1 MATATLVDD
10 RMMASMDSMP
20 TKKAYTDAQLILA
33 ARLYYADGLS
43 QAQVAKMVGA
53 SQAKVSRMLSQA
65 REQGIVRISVPEI
78 SPRDESLEQQ
88 LCQHLGLSHAVVV
101 RRLGKQTAADLRST
115 VGYFAA
121 PVVSGWLRPT
131 TTLAL
136 AGGRTVRSLAE
147 RMMPPPGVHG
157 VTVVQSMG
165 NVDEVPGPYDALEFG
180 RILAQRWGGSLLALN
195 TPALLKDA
203 GVCRQFLAVD
213 QVRKVFERLVLADL
227 ALVGV
232 GNLQNSVFLERR
244 ILKPRDIEVL
254 KRSGAVGE
262 ICGRFYDASGKE
274 CETPFRHRVIS
285 IGLDKLR
292 RIEQV
297 VGVVS
302 GSDRTDAILGA
313 IRGRILKSLVI
324 DDVAAQSLLNVGL

>member
-1 MATATLVDD
+1 MSYSTFLDD
-10 RMMASMDSMP
+10 VMTGAESPVTR
-20 TKKAYTDAQLILA
+20 KVYTDAQLILA

-65 REQGIVRISVPEI
+65 REQGIVRISVPEF
-78 SPRDESLEQQ
+78 SPRDEVLEAQ
-88 LCQHLGLSHAVVV
+88 LCKRFGLKQAIVV
-101 RRLGKQTAADLRST
+101 RRLGKQSPADLRST

-121 PVVSGWLRPT
+121 PVVSSWLTPT
-131 TTLAL
+131 TTLAI
-136 AGGRTVRSLAE
+136 AGGRTLRSLAE
-147 RMMPPPGVHG
+147 KMQPPDAVHG

-165 NVDEVPGPYDALEFG
+165 NIDEVPGPYDALEFG
-180 RILAQRWGGSLLALN
+180 RIIAQRWHGTLLTLN
-195 TPALLKDA
+195 TPALLVDA
-203 GVCRQFLAVD
+203 GVCRQFMAVE
-213 QVRKVFERLVLADL
+213 QVRKVFDRLSKADI

-244 ILKPRDIEVL
+244 VLKPRDIELL

-262 ICGRFYDASGKE
+262 IVGRFYDAQGKE

-292 RIEQV
+292 RMEQV
-297 VGVVS
+297 VGVVA
-302 GSDRTDAILGA
+302 GSDRTAAILGA
-313 IRGRILKSLVI
+313 IRGGILKSLVL
-324 DDVAAQSLLNVGL
+324 DDAAAQALVSAQV